1 MMNTTRRMAV
11 VEAGV
16 SVLAIVV
23 WVHRRRGLR
32 VTRVQSRSLRFLP
45 ISFHSPDHRQA
56 FNDGKPD

>member
-23 WVHRRRGLR
+23 WVHRQRGLR
-32 VTRVQSRSLRFLP
+32 VTRMQSRSLRFPAIFL
-45 ISFHSPDHRQA
+45 HSPDHKQA